1 MKMERNISMGNIL
14 SAISNVIANPVVE
27 LKEFYSSRNRAN
39 SMGEALESYVKDV
52 FADTLNETNE
62 RKRLERFEQVFSY
75 TGNQN
80 NPPDVMIRG
89 GDAIEVKKIESQ
101 GSQLALNSS
110 YPKAKI
116 FSDSSMITNACRDC
130 EDWTEKDIIYTV
142 GVVKGNKFKK
152 LFFVYGVDYA
162 ASEEV
167 YQRIKNTI
175 SDGLHMIPNVEL
187 AETNE
192 IGRVNRVDP
201 LGITYLRV
209 RGMWGIENPSKVFS
223 YVYTPQ
229 DSDFEMVAI
238 INDDKYFSFSD
249 EERLKFQ
256 ILMSTNHN
264 FKDDADHRCTIED
277 IKIKTPDNPSILKP
291 AKLITFRR

>member
-1 MKMERNISMGNIL
+1 MSNIL
-14 SAISNVIANPVVE
+14 SAISNIIANPIVE
-27 LKEFYSSRNRAN
+27 LKDFYFGRNRVN
-39 SMGEALESYVKDV
+39 SMGEALESYIKDV
-52 FADTLNETNE
+52 FADTLHETDE
-62 RKRLERFEQVFSY
+62 RKKLERYERTFSY

-89 GDAIEVKKIESQ
+89 GDAIEVKKIESH

-110 YPKAKI
+110 YPKAKLYAN
-116 FSDSSMITNACRDC
+116 SDMITNACRDC
-130 EDWTEKDIIYTV
+130 EDWDEKDIIYSV
-142 GVVKGNKFKK
+142 GVVKGNHLRK

-162 ASEEV
+162 ASEEI

-223 YVYTPQ
+223 YVHTPKAC
-229 DSDFEMVAI
+229 DFELVAI
-238 INDDKYFSFSD
+238 INNEKYYSFND
-249 EERLKFQ
+249 EERLRFQ
-256 ILMSTNHN
+256 LLMSTNYN
-264 FKDDADHRCTIED
+264 FRDELNHKCEMND
-277 IKIKTPDNPSILKP
+277 IKIKTPDNPSILKS
-291 AKLITFRR
+291 AKLITFNR